1 MRARLASL
9 VLSILVL
16 SVGLVRAETI
26 VVIVNGEPA
35 KHPSVEIALEP
46 LLKARGLEVKI
57 GTDDKVVKQKITDC
71 VVLATPTCF
80 ESVLGRLGVDYTL
93 FVNLYVDRDAKAGRE
108 DITVTGWLY
117 GAGGKFLAAQV
128 QPCRDCRND
137 TLGPTAEDMAKALF
151 VVQSQGLG
159 KLTFKTRP
167 AGAKVFVDGEL
178 VGQTPWEQG
187 AREGEHQLAFELPG
201 HRRETR
207 TVVVRRDEVT
217 AVDVELTPVIG
228 PGGGAVRRNPLWLG
242 VAIGGVAVA
251 IGGGVVLAMDED
263 DTATPTTDQHY
274 TDTAPIGLAMIGVG
288 AAAAVAGTYLYLT
301 TGRPVAARSTPTAW
315 VAPGGAGLGWAGA
328 F

>member
-9 VLSILVL
+9 VLSFLVL
-16 SVGLVRAETI
+16 SVGLVRAESI

-46 LLKARGLEVKI
+46 LLKARGLEVKL

-71 VVLATPTCF
+71 VVLATPTCL
-80 ESVLGRLGVDYTL
+80 EVALARLSVDFTL
-93 FVNLYVDRDAKAGRE
+93 FVNP
-108 DITVTGWLY
+108 
-117 GAGGKFLAAQV
+117 AQV
-128 QPCRDCRND
+128 QVCRDCRND

-159 KLTFKTRP
+159 KLTFSSRP
-167 AGAKVFVDGEL
+167 AGAKVFLDGEL

-187 AREGEHQLAFELPG
+187 VREGEHEAAFELPG

-207 TVVVRRDEVT
+207 KVVVRRDEVT
-217 AVDVELTPVIG
+217 AVDVVLTPMTG
-228 PGGGAVRRNPLWLG
+228 PGGGKVRRNPLWLG
-242 VAIGGVAVA
+242 VAIGGAAVA

-263 DTATPTTDQHY
+263 DTLTPTTDQY
-274 TDTAPIGLAMIGVG
+274 FTDTAPIGLAMIGVG

-301 TGRPVAARSTPTAW
+301 TGRPNAARSTPTAW
-315 VAPGGAGLGWAGA
+315 VAPGGGGVGWAGA

>member
-9 VLSILVL
+9 VLSFLVL
-16 SVGLVRAETI
+16 SVGLVRAESI

-46 LLKARGLEVKI
+46 LLKARGLEVKL

-71 VVLATPTCF
+71 VVLATPTCL
-80 ESVLGRLGVDYTL
+80 EVALARLSVDFTL
-93 FVNLYVDRDAKAGRE
+93 FVNLDVNREGGRE
-108 DITVTGWLY
+108 EITVTGWLY
-117 GAGGKFLAAQV
+117 GEGGKLIAAQV
-128 QPCRDCRND
+128 QVCRDCRND

-159 KLTFKTRP
+159 KLTFSSRP
-167 AGAKVFVDGEL
+167 AGAKVFLDGEL

-187 AREGEHQLAFELPG
+187 VREGEHEAAFELPG

-207 TVVVRRDEVT
+207 KVVVRRDEVT
-217 AVDVELTPVIG
+217 AVDVVLTPMTG
-228 PGGGAVRRNPLWLG
+228 PGGGKVRRNPLWLG
-242 VAIGGVAVA
+242 VAIGGAAVA

-263 DTATPTTDQHY
+263 DTLTPTSDQY
-274 TDTAPIGLAMIGVG
+274 FTDTAPIGLAMIGVG

-301 TGRPVAARSTPTAW
+301 TGRPNAARSTPTAW
-315 VAPGGAGLGWAGA
+315 VAPGGGGVGWAGA

>member
-16 SVGLVRAETI
+16 SVGLVRAESI
-26 VVIVNGEPA
+26 AVIVNGEPA

-57 GTDDKVVKQKITDC
+57 GTDDKVVKQKIIDC
-71 VVLATPTCF
+71 LVLMAPTCL
-80 ESVLGRLGVDYTL
+80 ESALARLSVEFTL
-93 FVNLYVDRDAKAGRE
+93 FVQLDVIREAGRE
-108 DITVTGWLY
+108 EITVTGWLY
-117 GAGGKFLAAQV
+117 GAGGKFIAAQV
-128 QPCRDCRND
+128 QVCRDCRND

-159 KLTFKTRP
+159 KLTFETRP
-167 AGAKVFVDGEL
+167 AGAKVFLDGEL

-217 AVDVELTPVIG
+217 AVEVTLTPVIG
-228 PGGGAVRRNPLWLG
+228 PGGKVRRNPLWLG

-263 DTATPTTDQHY
+263 NTATPTADQYY

-301 TGRPVAARSTPTAW
+301 TGRPTAARSTPTAW
-315 VAPGGAGLGWAGA
+315 VAPGGAGVGWAGA